1 MGKCGMLPDY
11 EQMTDEEIARLAQA
25 GDEEASAFLL
35 RKYKTNPIMII
46 FGTAVAGTIMYMIF

>member
-25 GDEEASAFLL
+25 GDVD
-35 RKYKTNPIMII
+35 
-46 FGTAVAGTIMYMIF
+46 VAGEQLLGIVIADDRAGIPVPVAPHQPSDR